1 MKVRAITSFV
11 SPLASAVPGEV
22 FDVPGPVAEEWLRA
36 GLVER
41 ESPEVEVAVRAAAE
55 QAVTRKG
62 RR

>member
-1 MKVRAITSFV
+1 
-11 SPLASAVPGEV
+11 
-22 FDVPGPVAEEWLRA
+22 VAEEWLRA